1 MASTIWAFSALP
13 PASIKCGIFQWLN
26 NLESQRWSEQTC
38 LGLWFLW
45 EPIADLLQEQ
55 PHDCCKKKKNIAISS
70 NTSFEEEIKEP

>member
-1 MASTIWAFSALP
+1 MAERSGVLEVIWTP
-13 PASIKCGIFQWLN
+13 
-26 NLESQRWSEQTC
+26 C

-70 NTSFEEEIKEP
+70 NMSFGEEIKEP